1 MKRDGDRSVST
12 VLATVLLVAIVL
24 GGVTVITAVS
34 TDALSDQRGAV
45 TGETARSDLG
55 HIAQAVETVAYTE
68 RDRTAARV
76 ATDGSALTTVRS
88 GRATVEVGASGSYRT
103 VLNTSLGG
111 VRADRGDHTVVYQ
124 SGAVFAPHGGSTS
137 ITRAPPVSV
146 VRENATAVTL
156 PLFSVEGNGTL
167 RDEVVVGATG
177 RAVSTDRVAVPADE
191 TVRVTVRSDYAD
203 AWARSFQRAVPDAV
217 GTVRTDGNRVTAL
230 FDTDSAP
237 IYLHATV
244 YDITVSEG

>member
-1 MKRDGDRSVST
+1 MQRDDGRGVST

-24 GGVTVITAVS
+24 GGVTAITAVS
-34 TDALSDQRGAV
+34 TDALSDQHGAI

-68 RDRTAARV
+68 RDRTASRV
-76 ATDGSALTTVRS
+76 ATDRGALSVVQS
-88 GRATVEVGASGSYRT
+88 GRATVEVGTAESYRT

-111 VRADRGDHTVVYQ
+111 VRAARGDHTVVYQ
-124 SGAVFAPHGGSTS
+124 SGAVFGRHDGSTS

-156 PLFSVEGNGTL
+156 PLFSIEGDGTL
-167 RDEVVVGATG
+167 RNEAIVGATG
-177 RAVSTDRVAVPADE
+177 RAVSPDRVAVPADE
-191 TVRVTVRSDYAD
+191 TVRVTVQSDYAD
-203 AWARSFQRAVPDAV
+203 AWARSFERAVPDAV
-217 GTVRTDGNRVTAL
+217 GTVRADGDRVTVL
-230 FDTDSAP
+230 LDTDSAP

-244 YDITVSEG
+244 YDIAVSEG